1 MAGACNSNLFVLSF
15 TVGKEAGI
23 ALVAA
28 KSERQAF
35 EILQNSGNYN
45 CFPEKYVLVQ
55 SRNLGLVASI
65 VYGLLIESYVNALEA
80 YDAIIKAANK
90 LIGPKGDKG
99 DTGDTGMSAYEIAVK
114 YGFVGTEEEWINSI
128 VSVMVK
134 NDFTGGTSEALS
146 AEMGKNLNDRLNNA
160 VFLGTIVETL

>member
-1 MAGACNSNLFVLSF
+1 MAGTCNSKLFVLSF

-28 KSERQAF
+28 GSERQAF

-45 CFPEKYVLVQ
+45 GFPEKYVLVQ
-55 SRNLGLVASI
+55 SRNIGLIASVA
-65 VYGLLIESYVNALEA
+65 YGLLIESYVNALEA
-80 YDAIIKAANK
+80 YDAIIKAANR

-99 DTGDTGMSAYEIAVK
+99 DVGDTGMSAYEIAVK

-128 VSVMVK
+128 VSVVVK
-134 NDFTGGTSEALS
+134 NDFSGGTVEALS
-146 AEMGKNLNDRLNNA
+146 AEMGKNLNTRLGNA
-160 VFLGTIVETL
+160 VFLGQVVETL